1 MIFID
6 AKADNP
12 MSRISDYLTSWW
24 NEHFSL
30 TFRLFAHSFQ
40 MNKWISFHS
49 GNFSPD
55 KLKQKMVNKTR
66 ISIQKIMN
74 ETRISSQHT
83 VYVEVE
89 ELHVTMQKLPN
100 QLPTSY
106 STSKSR
112 TCVSFKKKQIKARK
126 WAWWARISHISVRQV
141 LTWRFHKWAWPFMTP
156 LTSPFVTRSSLL
168 FVSLS
173 VNCFAADSLW
183 QRAKLKT
190 LL

>member
-1 MIFID
+1 
-6 AKADNP
+6 
-12 MSRISDYLTSWW
+12 
-24 NEHFSL
+24 
-30 TFRLFAHSFQ
+30 
-40 MNKWISFHS
+40 
-49 GNFSPD
+49 
-55 KLKQKMVNKTR
+55 
-66 ISIQKIMN
+66 
-74 ETRISSQHT
+74 
-83 VYVEVE
+83 
-89 ELHVTMQKLPN
+89 MQKLPN

-112 TCVSFKKKQIKARK
+112 TCVSLKKKQIKARK

-183 QRAKLKT
+183 QRARTQNATLESLLDGQLVKLRLTVDEGTESSETRQNKLSIERHFDSPEAMQIT
-190 LL
+190 RRSTRSLNIPLGQLPGHFNFWWLFS